1 MGQNLT
7 SINVFRSIENLVDKR
22 NRILKIRV
30 SVARFRPWPPFQKAP

>member
-7 SINVFRSIENLVDKR
+7 SINVFRSIENLVDKP

-30 SVARFRPWPPFQKAP
+30 SAVASLFY